1 MRLKIKGEVTAE
13 RLMEA
18 FSAAVERLKLSVPDA
33 KFYGANVYLTAY
45 DGDGQ
50 AFDLVDGG
58 GNSLVMN
65 FAAPPGTIV
74 KPALSAE
81 AEQRRE
87 EARQQERAREA
98 AAQEL
103 HQHQLAERQRKLQL
117 ELALG
122 QKAEKAFV
130 GLNRVTDSVLA
141 SEPKAL
147 VQALNQVIESN
158 WTSLQ
163 PMEPHGPKKGQP
175 KPKPVFST
183 YEGKLMLS
191 TVAWKQPR
199 QIPNPIGAVRKTLIA
214 PLWTYSAWVISTKG
228 FLDVL
233 QRLHG
238 SLPEGVVGD
247 HLPGGAGEEEQ
258 PACVASARRAASAAL

>member
-13 RLMEA
+13 RLVEA
-18 FSAAVERLKLSVPDA
+18 FAAAVKKLQVSVPDA

-45 DGDGQ
+45 DADGQ
-50 AFDLVDGG
+50 AFDLVDGS

-65 FAAPPGTIV
+65 FSAPPGTIV

-87 EARQQERAREA
+87 EARQQQRERDEA
-98 AAQEL
+98 AQAL
-103 HQHQLAERQRKLQL
+103 HQQQLAERQQKLQV
-117 ELALG
+117 ELALR
-122 QKAEKAFV
+122 QKAEKAFE

-147 VQALNQVIESN
+147 VEALNQVIESN
-158 WTSLQ
+158 WASLQ
-163 PMEPHGPKKGQP
+163 PTEPHGPKKGQP
-175 KPKPVFST
+175 KPMPVFST

-191 TVAWKQPR
+191 TVTWKQPK
-199 QIPNPIGAVRKTLIA
+199 QVSNPIGAVRKTLIG
-214 PLWTYSAWVISTKG
+214 PLWTYSAWVTSTKG

-238 SLPEGVVGD
+238 SLPEGILGD
-247 HLPGGAGEEEQ
+247 HLPGGAVEGEHL
-258 PACVASARRAASAAL
+258 A